1 METVEMTMEEL
12 VTFINSH
19 HADSEFVIHVELGEE
34 AKPDGNEESL

>member
-19 HADSEFVIHVELGEE
+19 NAESEFIIHVELGEE
-34 AKPDGNEESL
+34 TKPNGNEESL